1 MKGDIMSKI
10 KIFSLGGLNENGK
23 NMYVVKVNEDIFV
36 FDAGLKYDNDL
47 NLGIDY
53 IIPNFDYLIKNRKN
67 LKGIFLTH
75 GHDGNM
81 GAVPDAISKLP
92 SVPIYGT
99 KLTLEIVKN
108 DMTNEEIDKANFRE
122 IRPHSK
128 LDFGPNS
135 LFPISVTHSIP
146 DAVCYVL
153 YTEDGA
159 IVYTGDFVFDSTMMG
174 AYKTDI
180 GKLAYVGKQGVLC
193 LLAESFYAD
202 KEGHTSPNNRVAGFI
217 REVLAENPNRIIA
230 TVFPAHIYRVQ
241 ELFNEISKTHRK
253 IVIMGKALQETI
265 NRALEMGYLAVDKSR
280 IGTLNDLDNKDVVVF
295 ISDEKEKPFANLER
309 IIKGYDKYIKIKDTD
324 TIFITEPSY
333 PGIEKRMAVVMD
345 DIAML
350 GANAVSLSSKK
361 HLLHHA
367 SREDLMLMINL
378 ISPKYYFPVK
388 GEYRLQYANAEIAEE
403 LGIPKENI
411 ILKQNGDVLELVNG
425 INTNST
431 EHVEVDDILIDGNSR
446 GDIGDLVLKDREM
459 LGESGIVII
468 SCTLDKQTKEILGG
482 PEILT
487 RGFIYVKESQDLLD
501 ETKNISKEVIESN
514 VELNSKRVDYAK
526 IKNDVRDILGKFF
539 YKETGAKPMVI
550 TVIQEI

>member
-1 MKGDIMSKI
+1 MSKI

-23 NMYVVKVNEDIFV
+23 NMYIVKVNKDIFV

-53 IIPNFDYLIKNRKN
+53 IIPNFDYLIKNKKN
-67 LKGIFLTH
+67 VKGIFLTH

-81 GAVPDAISKLP
+81 GAVPDIISKLP
-92 SVPIYGT
+92 DIPIYGT

-108 DMTNEEIDKANFRE
+108 DMTAEEISKARFKE
-122 IRPHSK
+122 VRPHSK
-128 LDFGPNS
+128 IDFGPNA

-202 KEGHTSPNNRVAGFI
+202 KVGHTSPNNRVSGFI

-253 IVIMGKALQETI
+253 IVIMGKSLQEAI
-265 NRALEMGYLAVDKSR
+265 NRSLEMGYLTVDKSR

-309 IIKGYDKYIKIKDTD
+309 IIKGYDKYIKVKETD

-378 ISPKYYFPVK
+378 MNPKYYFPVK

-425 INTNST
+425 NNTNSV
-431 EHVEVDDILIDGNSR
+431 EHIEVDNILIDGNSQ

-468 SCTLDKQTKEILGG
+468 SCTLDKQTKQILGG

-487 RGFIYVKESQDLLD
+487 RGFIYVKESQDLLE
-501 ETKNISKEVIESN
+501 ETKSISKEAIESN
-514 VELNSKRVDYAK
+514 IEVNAKRVDYAR
-526 IKNDVRDILGKFF
+526 IKNEVRDILGKFF
-539 YKETGAKPMVI
+539 YRETGAKPMII